1 MTRPALSRRQFLRST
16 AKVGAAL
23 TLANA
28 VWPAPAPA
36 HAQVGTLIPIPENL
50 SVLQSPVAYEHVASG
65 KGSLWVAGRFLNA
78 ARNNLSFEN
87 LPANL
92 RLKYHYAGAE
102 YKNLPAARGLWES
115 VPAPVRAA
123 GPEAVLKFHKGKD
136 WSHIVPRSVGGPAT
150 ADNGVWWSS
159 TKNKILGANEMS
171 AADLADARAALRSEA
186 INAALRQTLSG
197 MAKGAIL
204 GVLVGAFLACLECGL
219 EYAEG
224 KITWPEMVDKVVRTS
239 IFAGLGGLV
248 ITGLI
253 IGISLFFPF
262 LIPILMPL
270 MFALQIV
277 SLLFLGR
284 HLFTLAQGWWE
295 VLDGAEKLADFAD
308 IVGNAQSALSNAFNE
323 LKDEGFSS
331 VLRWLEALAK
341 RVGADNVWEWIA
353 THTQFVIDKA
363 GEFTDSIAESE
374 FLAEFDAGAI
384 AESVARVVATEFEEA
399 ISTTE
404 GLLQSIG
411 DYRASAYRRSRN
423 AYATV

>member
-1 MTRPALSRRQFLRST
+1 
-16 AKVGAAL
+16 
-23 TLANA
+23 
-28 VWPAPAPA
+28 
-36 HAQVGTLIPIPENL
+36 
-50 SVLQSPVAYEHVASG
+50 
-65 KGSLWVAGRFLNA
+65 
-78 ARNNLSFEN
+78 
-87 LPANL
+87 
-92 RLKYHYAGAE
+92 
-102 YKNLPAARGLWES
+102 
-115 VPAPVRAA
+115 
-123 GPEAVLKFHKGKD
+123 
-136 WSHIVPRSVGGPAT
+136 
-150 ADNGVWWSS
+150 
-159 TKNKILGANEMS
+159 MS

-197 MAKGAIL
+197 MVKGAIL

-224 KITWPEMVDKVVRTS
+224 KIEWPEMVEKVVKTS

-262 LIPILMPL
+262 LIPLLMPL

-295 VLDGAEKLADFAD
+295 VLDGEEKLADFTD

-331 VLRWLEALAK
+331 VLKWLEALAR

-374 FLAEFDAGAI
+374 FLEEFDAGAI

-404 GLLQSIG
+404 GLLQSID
-411 DYRASAYRRSRN
+411 DYRPSAYRRSRN